1 MEWYETNGQQV
12 VREEIR
18 NQVLERPFLTV
29 SDYESSDSTAS
40 FKRIAEFYVTNGQIS
55 QEDLE
60 KVFANIQT
68 DLLNQAIEEYKQEY
82 SK

>member
-1 MEWYETNGQQV
+1 M

>member
-1 MEWYETNGQQV
+1 M
-12 VREEIR
+12 
-18 NQVLERPFLTV
+18 LERPFLTV